1 MYRYKK
7 KFDWDTA
14 VIIVLAICS
23 LVLYINNQQQNKEI
37 LEYREVNNQLYTT
50 AQKAITD
57 LADCNEHIRAYEI
70 RISQLEEE
78 LAYYQ

>member
-7 KFDWDTA
+7 KFDWDMA

-57 LADCNEHIRAYEI
+57 LADSNEHIRAYEL
-70 RISQLEEE
+70 RIAQLEEE
-78 LAYYQ
+78 LEAK

>member
-1 MYRYKK
+1 MIKCEK
-7 KFDWDTA
+7 PTNKL
-14 VIIVLAICS
+14 VPLVVLLCICCVG
-23 LVLYINNQQQNKEI
+23 LLLYAQQQNRDLVES
-37 LEYREVNNQLYTT
+37 REVNNQLYTT

-57 LADCNEHIRAYEI
+57 LADSNEHIRAYEI

>member
-7 KFDWDTA
+7 KFDWDMA

-37 LEYREVNNQLYTT
+37 LEYKEINNQLYTT
-50 AQKAITD
+50 AQRAIAS
-57 LADCNEHIRAYEI
+57 LADSNEHLRAYEI

-78 LAYYQ
+78 LSYYQ

>member
-57 LADCNEHIRAYEI
+57 LADSNEHIRAYEI
-70 RISQLEEE
+70 IISQLEEE

>member
-14 VIIVLAICS
+14 VIIVPAICS

-57 LADCNEHIRAYEI
+57 LADSNEHIRAYEL
-70 RISQLEEE
+70 RIAQLEEE